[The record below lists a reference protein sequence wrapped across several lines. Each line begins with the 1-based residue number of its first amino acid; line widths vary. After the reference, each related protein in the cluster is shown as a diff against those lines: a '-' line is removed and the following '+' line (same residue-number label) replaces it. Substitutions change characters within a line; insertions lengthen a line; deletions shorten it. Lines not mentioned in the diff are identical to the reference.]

1 MNCRDIDEVLE
12 LYIRGELATDQTSAV
27 AEHLTGCER
36 CQAAYEDTRSL
47 VTMLLDAGEAL
58 QPVKSMVPPASASL
72 PARTPARAPR
82 GWIAVAATLA
92 ALTIASTTLLAVPA
106 LAKQVPLLPVAR
118 EIAALEADTAELT
131 AQVAD
136 LKVRLAEIG
145 GEEMTLVETDP
156 ALDAADNTL
165 AQEHAIAFVRAMY
178 GGDVGALQALAT
190 PELAERIAERPS
202 DYIREGGVVFA
213 QITNVAEHEGS
224 FWVFVRMS
232 DTVEFTDSQ
241 FQLNIALERDGSGE
255 GFLVSTVE
263 MDA

>member
-12 LYIRGELATDQTSAV
+12 PYIRGELATDQTRAV

-36 CQAAYEDTRSL
+36 CQAAYEDTRTL

-58 QPVKSMVPPASASL
+58 QPAASMVPLASA
-72 PARTPARAPR
+72 PPPDRTPIRVSR

-92 ALTIASTTLLAVPA
+92 ALTVASATLLTVPA
-106 LAKQVPLLPVAR
+106 LAKQVPLLPVTR
-118 EIAALEADTAELT
+118 EIAALEADTAELS
-131 AQVAD
+131 AQVAE
-136 LKVRLAEIG
+136 LEVRLAEVD
-145 GEEMTLVETDP
+145 GEQVTLVETEP
-156 ALDAADNTL
+156 VLDAADNTL

-178 GGDVGALQALAT
+178 GGDEDVLQALAT
-190 PELAERIAERPS
+190 PALAEHIAEQPT
-202 DYIREGGVVFA
+202 DYLREGGVVFA

-224 FWVFVRMS
+224 YWVFIRMS

-255 GFLVSTVE
+255 GFLVSAVE